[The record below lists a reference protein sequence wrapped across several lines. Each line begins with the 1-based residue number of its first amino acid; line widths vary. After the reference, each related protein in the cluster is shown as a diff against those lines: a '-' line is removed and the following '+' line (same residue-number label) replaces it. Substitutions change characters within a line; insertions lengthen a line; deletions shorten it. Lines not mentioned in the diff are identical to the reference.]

1 MSAPHPFSPGS
12 VVVVLGSGTMG
23 RGIARIAAG
32 AGHRVILNDV
42 SDDALE
48 SARTE
53 MTRFLARDV
62 EKERLDSAEAA
73 AIGERIE
80 YDNDMSGIG
89 EAVLVI
95 EAIIEDL
102 EAKIAL
108 LRRVEAI
115 VAGDTVIATNTSS
128 LSVTA
133 IAAGLER
140 PHQVAGMHF
149 FNPAPVMP
157 LVEIVA
163 GADSTEAV
171 LDSLT
176 ALARAWGK
184 TPVRATSTP
193 GFIVNRVARPFY
205 GEALRM
211 VEENVATPSEIDG
224 IVLGAGGFRMGPF
237 ALMDLVG
244 LDVNLAVSKSVYS
257 QTFHDP
263 RFAPNQIQQQLV
275 DAGRLGR
282 KTGRGFYNYAADE
295 PATAPRTVPPEGE
308 VTSVIVHGSGRELA
322 GLVERLDESGVKVT
336 TGFGPAAGVAVGT
349 TILWPSD
356 GRPVSTVDPLIPE
369 LSVVAMD
376 EVLDWSIASAVA
388 IAGTDDSALRAAAS
402 VLAAAGLEARQV
414 GDSPGLVLLRIMAQL
429 ASVAADT
436 VLRGIAT
443 AEDIDTAMRL
453 GTNYP
458 IGPLAWAERFG
469 PARLVGVLD
478 HMADFYG
485 EPRYRPSPLLR
496 RVAMSGAKIGESR

>member
-1 MSAPHPFSPGS
+1 MSARFPAGS
-12 VVVVLGSGTMG
+12 LVVVLGSGTMG

-42 SDDALE
+42 SAAALE
-48 SARTE
+48 SAQAE
-53 MTRFLARDV
+53 MSRFLARDV
-62 EKERLDSAEAA
+62 EKGRLDSGEAA
-73 AIGERIE
+73 AIGDRIE
-80 YDNDMSGIG
+80 YSPDVSGMG
-89 EAVLVI
+89 DAVLVI

-102 EAKIAL
+102 DAKIAL
-108 LRRVEAI
+108 LRRVEEIIDAD
-115 VAGDTVIATNTSS
+115 AVIATNTSS

-133 IAAGLER
+133 IAAGLDR
-140 PHQVAGMHF
+140 PQQVAGMHF

-163 GADSTEAV
+163 GADSTSDV

-184 TPVRATSTP
+184 TAVRAASTP

-205 GEALRM
+205 GEALRA
-211 VEENVATPSEIDG
+211 VEENVATPAEIDG
-224 IVLGAGGFRMGPF
+224 IVMGAGGFRMGPF

-282 KTGRGFYNYAADE
+282 KTGRGFYNYTADD
-295 PATAPRTVPPEGE
+295 PVVAPRVVPADGE
-308 VTSVIVHGSGRELA
+308 VDSVIVHGSGGELA
-322 GLVERLDESGVKVT
+322 GLVDRLTAGGVKVT
-336 TGFGPAAGVAVGT
+336 VGYGPAAGIAFGT

-356 GRPVSTVDPLIPE
+356 GRPASRFDPLIPD
-369 LSVVAMD
+369 LVVVAMD
-376 EVLDWSIASAVA
+376 EVLDWPTASAVA
-388 IAGTDDSALRAAAS
+388 IAGTDDSALGAAAA
-402 VLAAAGLEARQV
+402 VLAAAGLEARRV

-458 IGPLAWAERFG
+458 IGPLGWAERFG
-469 PARLVGVLD
+469 TARVVEVLD

-485 EPRYRPSPLLR
+485 ETRYRPSPLLR
-496 RVAMSGAKIGESR
+496 RVADTGAKIGESR